1 MCVCVS
7 LSHSLTQLSHGRWS
21 PAATAIW
28 RRRLCTRRSL
38 ISENWQ
44 RKSVGKFVTNT
55 EARLPRVVLVA
66 LDVFTATAGAAIAAA
81 ADVVSCCWIK
91 IAQP

>member
-1 MCVCVS
+1 M
-7 LSHSLTQLSHGRWS
+7 
-21 PAATAIW
+21 AAAFA
-28 RRRLCTRRSL
+28 LDAL

-55 EARLPRVVLVA
+55 EASSPPPILSTLRLRLHRVVLVIVVVA
-66 LDVFTATAGAAIAAA
+66 VVVFTA
-81 ADVVSCCWIK
+81 VVSCCWIK

>member
-1 MCVCVS
+1 M
-7 LSHSLTQLSHGRWS
+7 
-21 PAATAIW
+21 AAAFA
-28 RRRLCTRRSL
+28 LDAL

-55 EARLPRVVLVA
+55 EASSPPPILSTLRLRLHRVVLLVVVA
-66 LDVFTATAGAAIAAA
+66 VVVFTA
-81 ADVVSCCWIK
+81 VVSCCWIK